1 MKQRIKRILAC
12 MLAIV
17 AAFTA
22 VFSNVT
28 PAMAVSAE
36 AALSYW
42 DASAKDVG
50 EVSEI
55 KPDFYHGKILY
66 GLIDGHSA
74 YCMNFGLQAYGGQL
88 MNSYENASTSM
99 TAKQE
104 KLLAYCMYFG
114 YSAPDTNTPS
124 SSQNDQFIATQSM
137 VWIIE
142 ADLFNTNEGD
152 SAAKKLC
159 DSAPDADA
167 AYKYY
172 KKLKSD
178 IFFF

>member
-55 KPDFYHGKILY
+55 KPDFYWENSLWFDRWAFSILHE
-66 GLIDGHSA
+66 LW
-74 YCMNFGLQAYGGQL
+74 
-88 MNSYENASTSM
+88 
-99 TAKQE
+99 
-104 KLLAYCMYFG
+104 
-114 YSAPDTNTPS
+114 S
-124 SSQNDQFIATQSM
+124 SSIWRTVDEQ
-137 VWIIE
+137 
-142 ADLFNTNEGD
+142 L
-152 SAAKKLC
+152 
-159 DSAPDADA
+159 
-167 AYKYY
+167 
-172 KKLKSD
+172 
-178 IFFF
+178 

>member
-74 YCMNFGLQAYGGQL
+74 YCMNFGLQAY
-88 MNSYENASTSM
+88 
-99 TAKQE
+99 
-104 KLLAYCMYFG
+104 
-114 YSAPDTNTPS
+114 APPPEGFKDY
-124 SSQNDQFIATQSM
+124 
-137 VWIIE
+137 
-142 ADLFNTNEGD
+142 NEWLVK
-152 SAAKKLC
+152 AKKQQQSYSQC
-159 DSAPDADA
+159 
-167 AYKYY
+167 
-172 KKLKSD
+172 
-178 IFFF
+178 ICR

>member
-74 YCMNFGLQAYGGQL
+74 YCMNFGLQAYMMFL
-88 MNSYENASTSM
+88 KKYT
-99 TAKQE
+99 
-104 KLLAYCMYFG
+104 
-114 YSAPDTNTPS
+114 
-124 SSQNDQFIATQSM
+124 
-137 VWIIE
+137 
-142 ADLFNTNEGD
+142 EGMLISRLID
-152 SAAKKLC
+152 GAFR
-159 DSAPDADA
+159 
-167 AYKYY
+167 
-172 KKLKSD
+172 
-178 IFFF
+178 I

>member
-66 GLIDGHSA
+66 GLIDGHIVYCNGMYESA
-74 YCMNFGLQAYGGQL
+74 VCGRDIYRVVNEIY
-88 MNSYENASTSM
+88 
-99 TAKQE
+99 
-104 KLLAYCMYFG
+104 LA
-114 YSAPDTNTPS
+114 
-124 SSQNDQFIATQSM
+124 
-137 VWIIE
+137 
-142 ADLFNTNEGD
+142 
-152 SAAKKLC
+152 
-159 DSAPDADA
+159 
-167 AYKYY
+167 
-172 KKLKSD
+172 
-178 IFFF
+178 